1 MNGRLV
7 LADRIGAFGN
17 PSSGSAR
24 TMITPLTT
32 SALVVVFAPVAV
44 NLTLLSST
52 VETVTARMMQFVG
65 PRKITQWSARE
76 QAVAE

>member
-1 MNGRLV
+1 
-7 LADRIGAFGN
+7 
-17 PSSGSAR
+17 
-24 TMITPLTT
+24 MITPLTT